1 VKPSRWSDAQRLRR
15 LGGLLLASG
24 VSLTA
29 LGMVDRFTPRATV
42 RADGLWDRV
51 VFRGFRP
58 YRADSRSR
66 GANEDARVELR
77 GLWASTPTTVVL
89 EVSSPMQPRR
99 IRFYVAGRPLLERR
113 LDETFAPVR
122 LDALTNEDGALS
134 LRFTGVRGEGTALRV
149 ASLVVVQEAGRIPRR
164 RLLLYALF
172 GPAWMVLMRR
182 LRPGLTAGGVSL
194 LIAVSVLACAV
205 HFARLPTLTAYPWL
219 ALGLGLPAAWLI
231 LGDGLAAVTG
241 VPTSATRW
249 VAAAMVFQ
257 LVLVVD
263 PRFGMIDMPW
273 HMRNLWT
280 FTAHGLT
287 VSTAPGIEQVPY
299 PPAFY
304 AVLSP
309 FVTGS
314 PEIDLRLMRVA
325 VALLQGASPLL
336 VFALM
341 RAGGAS
347 VHSATAGTIGAA
359 VMPEAI
365 LVLAKGIA
373 CNIFSSFVSLLVLVA
388 LLRRAPMPI
397 IAGLLAM
404 AWLSHAAAAVAL
416 AMLLALWWMDQ
427 YRRGE
432 LDRRRFLYQALSLAV
447 AAGFAWLVY
456 YREISLVFAPTGVP
470 TNPAIGEV
478 RWYRVG
484 KIFQDLVLKF
494 GLLPLWLAGLGMARA
509 PVPPALCGLLRT
521 WFLVGLGLA
530 VVAVLSPF
538 PLRFEYFLVP
548 AVAIAAG
555 LGAEHLTRGG
565 SRGALVA
572 LIWAATFLVQ
582 VLLGVLLL
590 QDRFEI
596 ISVIME
602 SPRWPFPFK

>member
-1 VKPSRWSDAQRLRR
+1 MLAAGMSLAALWMADRL
-15 LGGLLLASG
+15 
-24 VSLTA
+24 
-29 LGMVDRFTPRATV
+29 TPRATV
-42 RADGLWDRV
+42 RADGLWDRA
-51 VFRGFRP
+51 VFREFRP
-58 YRADSRSR
+58 YRAESRSR
-66 GANEDARVELR
+66 GANENARVELR

-99 IRFYVAGRPLLERR
+99 IRFYGAGYPLLERR
-113 LDETFAPVR
+113 LDESFETVR
-122 LDALTNEDGALS
+122 LHALTNEEGSLS
-134 LRFTGVRGEGTALRV
+134 LRFTGVRSEGTALRV

-172 GPAWMVLMRR
+172 GPAWLVLMGR
-182 LRPGLTAGGVSL
+182 LRPGLTAGGASL
-194 LIAVSVLACAV
+194 LVGVSVLACAV

-219 ALGLGLPAAWLI
+219 ALGLGLTAAWLI
-231 LGDGLAAVTG
+231 LGDGLAALTG

-257 LVLVVD
+257 LMLVVNL
-263 PRFGMIDMPW
+263 RFGMIDAPW

-280 FTAHGLT
+280 FTARGLT
-287 VSTAPGIEQVPY
+287 VSTAPGIEEVPY

-309 FVTGS
+309 FVTGR
-314 PEIDLRLMRVA
+314 PEIDLRLVRLAM
-325 VALLQGASPLL
+325 ALLQGTSPLL

-341 RAGGAS
+341 RVGGAS
-347 VHSATAGTIGAA
+347 VQSAAAGTIGAA
-359 VMPEAI
+359 VMPEAV

-373 CNIFSSFVSLLVLVA
+373 CNIFGSFVSLLVLIA
-388 LLRRAPMPI
+388 LLRRAPMAI
-397 IAGLLAM
+397 VAGLLAV
-404 AWLSHAAAAVAL
+404 ACLSHAAAAVAL
-416 AMLLALWWMDQ
+416 AMLLPLWWTDQ

-432 LDRRRFLYQALSLAV
+432 LDRLRFLHQLLSLAV
-447 AAGFAWLVY
+447 AAGLAWLVY
-456 YREISLVFAPTGVP
+456 YREVSLVFAPTGMP

-484 KIFQDLVLKF
+484 KIFQDLLLKF
-494 GLLPLWLAGLGMARA
+494 GLLPLFLAALGMARA
-509 PVPPALCGLLRT
+509 PVPAALRGLLRT

-530 VVAVLSPF
+530 LVAVLSPF

-555 LGAEHLTRGG
+555 LGAEQLTRGG

-572 LIWAATFLVQ
+572 LIWVTTFLVQ
-582 VLLGVLLL
+582 ILLGVLLL

-596 ISVIME
+596 ISVIVE
-602 SPRWPFPFK
+602 SPRWPFPFKR